1 MGEDTPNRLE
11 LKDNDQIDCFL
22 ERPGDIGIFGAHANS
37 MGIEYLDN
45 NISTTTTTKP
55 PSLLKIIHHI
65 NANPFATYQSHS
77 EQEILQSSQR
87 KNLIQILND
96 KWNGKDRDLK
106 VLLTNNALSDI
117 IGRTAY
123 TRLARLTGGTHD
135 TILLRR
141 CAEHNNVI
149 KFHTDESYKTLQV
162 PLNNESE
169 YEGGKLVYITTGR
182 GNAATLHFPKRPAGS
197 FTLHGNDIAHG
208 VTRLVAGVRYGLFLL
223 QKKEA
228 KSES

>member
-1 MGEDTPNRLE
+1 
-11 LKDNDQIDCFL
+11 
-22 ERPGDIGIFGAHANS
+22 
-37 MGIEYLDN
+37 MGIEYLD
-45 NISTTTTTKP
+45 TTTTTKP
-55 PSLLKIIHHI
+55 PPLLKIIHHI

-77 EQEILQSSQR
+77 EQEILQSTQR

-106 VLLTNNALSDI
+106 VPLTNNALIDL

-123 TRLARLTGGTHD
+123 TRLAQLTDGTHD

-141 CAEHNNVI
+141 CAEHNHVI

-162 PLNNESE
+162 PLNGDDE

-182 GNAATLHFPKRPAGS
+182 GNAATLHCPKRPAGS

-228 KSES
+228 NSES